1 MAHKTGAAYSGGHI
15 VHGAANAMY
24 LPKVIKYNAREKA
37 AADRYAEIARFISL
51 PAANTDEGVASL
63 IGHIKTLNKAL
74 DIPGGIKDYEGGI
87 INEKEFLDKLP
98 KGAELAVGD
107 ACTGSNPRKIT
118 PAEMEKL
125 LRCCFYDTEVDF

>member
-1 MAHKTGAAYSGGHI
+1 
-15 VHGAANAMY
+15 MY

-37 AADRYAEIARFISL
+37 AADRYVEISRFISL
-51 PAANTDEGVASL
+51 PAKTAEEGVASL

-98 KGAELAVGD
+98 KVAELAVGGCLYRFKPPED
-107 ACTGSNPRKIT
+107 HSNRNGEIT
-118 PAEMEKL
+118 ALLL
-125 LRCCFYDTEVDF
+125 LRYGS